1 MNERISRMFRSGV
14 AMLIVLCMVAGFV
27 PSAAFAVEVKDGNDD
42 GIINYVS
49 FGASNVN
56 GFGVEGYIDLG
67 GKTIEDILANPDL
80 IQNVNVYGYQRMP
93 EDSYPYL
100 VAAALN
106 EAAGGTVKNT
116 AYDGNAANAPF
127 TKVKVNQLG
136 ISSMRMEEL
145 SYLLGT
151 FEGDSYTEWRF
162 HDVNGDGKGGDWFD
176 KAYGVDD
183 SFEDLRNAYVKAIE
197 EADVITMDMGMNN
210 FGVYISHQVGNPAYG
225 ETLEDINPEL
235 ATDFAKA
242 KAHVKNLVTQYS
254 SEAALLLDG
263 VDSLINALAYA
274 VVGYCHN
281 FDKVMEKIYELNP
294 DVNVV
299 VVSIQNLM
307 TGMYL
312 EVPGVVELPLGDI
325 FGAVIDIANLHTASG
340 SPYCDKYV
348 YADVRNN
355 GRVTYYV
362 DDLLAYN
369 GDPATLTQNMKD
381 CFTLYDYN
389 HLAVPLYALAYT
401 ESCTWLLEMLA
412 QTFGVETVG
421 MMAYAYLDINPTD
434 SEIMNKLKA
443 GALKF
448 RGEFLADAEDDFGKY
463 FEKVNELMSMMGQPI
478 LGADETAYGLR
489 AMEDAYEAYVAYEAK
504 IFDVLYD
511 VMTTLMQ
518 AGVKDH
524 TISIDS
530 LTASVSA
537 LRNNLKT
544 ALQDEITGAFAGLSA
559 NPENYDYTLSENFYQ
574 DLAESAGMDYEN
586 MMDVLCMYVRTS
598 VGNSFYGHP
607 SPYGHKQIANAVMT
621 ALEED
626 ITGDDVVEEEVKT
639 ILYELCKLVEK
650 YGPELVAT
658 QPQAI
663 SAKIPMDD
671 DFKYVAIG
679 DTSAVSK
686 SYVDGVAAALN
697 EDAAKNGVGP
707 IKMVNLAKNDN
718 TVADELANLSDVA
731 GADLITIG
739 FSNVTFLSKTLQ
751 NKVVIDWA
759 SYIGEENVHYVDELM
774 AVFESSL
781 SESGLDDSTKAYVS
795 SLVEAYAYSAVEYA
809 CELPELVNDIKEVNP
824 NALVVIVGMYNPMK
838 GTVIDLGE
846 SMSLE
851 IEEYIDHLVE
861 FVAAHGFAYAAIT
874 GNAIY
879 VDARDV
885 ETNLI
890 NSELTLFDLLRMA
903 LGGFAD
909 MYPTENGHAY
919 IKDQIMKAL
928 TLTYGLLGDADG
940 NGKIQTNDAKLI
952 LQHIVKM
959 PVQLDLSVCDVD
971 GNGKIQT
978 NDAKLI
984 LQYIVKIIPQFPA
997 EEN

>member
-14 AMLIVLCMVAGFV
+14 AMLLVLCMVAGFV

-448 RGEFLADAEDDFGKY
+448 RGEFLADAENDFGKY
-463 FEKVNELMSMMGQPI
+463 FEKINELMSMMGQPI

-518 AGVKDH
+518 VGVKDH

-537 LRNNLKT
+537 IRNNLKT

-639 ILYELCKLVEK
+639 ILNELCKLVEK

-658 QPQAI
+658 QTKAI
-663 SAKIPMDD
+663 SAKIAMHD

-679 DTSAVSK
+679 DGSAESA
-686 SYVDGVAAALN
+686 SYAEELAAAL
-697 EDAAKNGVGP
+697 DAEAVANGCKKISFKNAAA
-707 IKMVNLAKNDN
+707 INN
-718 TVADELANLSDVA
+718 TVAEERAELTKEVVD
-731 GADLITIG
+731 ADLITVG
-739 FSNVTFLSKTLQ
+739 FSNVTFLSKTM
-751 NKVVIDWA
+751 KKTVEVDWA

-774 AVFESSL
+774 AVLESSL

-809 CELPELVNDIKEVNP
+809 CELPELVNDIKKVNP

-838 GTVIDLGE
+838 GTVINLSE

-851 IEEYIDHLVE
+851 IEEYLDHLVE

-928 TLTYGLLGDADG
+928 TLTYGLLGDVNGDG
-940 NGKIQTNDAKLI
+940 AINI
-952 LQHIVKM
+952 
-959 PVQLDLSVCDVD
+959 LDLMRLANYFAVGNSIEMLNSDVNGD
-971 GNGKIQT
+971 GAVT
-978 NDAKLI
+978 I
-984 LQYIVKIIPQFPA
+984 LDLMRFANYFA
-997 EEN
+997 GSATLG